1 MSNYKIRFNRPHTPG
16 KELCYTI
23 LIVFVDRVGLRH
35 QLDQAVAIV
44 ILAVFLFFVR
54 GCFVFAGRSAW
65 TNSR

>member
-1 MSNYKIRFNRPHTPG
+1 VSNYKIRFNRPHTPG

-54 GCFVFAGRSAW
+54 GCFVFAGRYAW

>member
-1 MSNYKIRFNRPHTPG
+1 MPG

-35 QLDQAVAIV
+35 QLVQALAIV
-44 ILAVFLFFVR
+44 ILAVFHFFLR

>member
-1 MSNYKIRFNRPHTPG
+1 VSNYKIRFNRPHTPG